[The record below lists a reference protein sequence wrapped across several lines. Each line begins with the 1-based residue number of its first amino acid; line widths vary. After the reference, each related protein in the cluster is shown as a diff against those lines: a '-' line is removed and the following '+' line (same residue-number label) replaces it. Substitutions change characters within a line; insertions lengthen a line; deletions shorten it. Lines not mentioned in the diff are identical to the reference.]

1 MTYLGRRMQRQQQG
15 RHLVE
20 ACKALNFKGPYSMH
34 LRTCQV
40 LTNMDPNWNSGEL
53 FHTSV
58 EVCACYRA
66 NYLYMFLIR
75 RSLSTVT
82 STNSWQYKYGAKL
95 TEPKVL
101 HSTHFQ
107 CEHSLSRH
115 ADAWF
120 MCCMPAYLTPPSK
133 CTLKVKQH
141 DPNVLN
147 VPLTKL
153 SVRDPSSPYTGRL
166 QEGEGGKVRCTSPQK
181 PIQYKQ
187 STAPVQKQFVGYKC
201 SVTRGSLLKLRTG
214 PGPA

>member
-1 MTYLGRRMQRQQQG
+1 
-15 RHLVE
+15 
-20 ACKALNFKGPYSMH
+20 MH

-115 ADAWF
+115 ANAWF
-120 MCCMPAYLTPPSK
+120 MCCMPAYLTPPSE

-153 SVRDPSSPYTGRL
+153 SVRDPYFPLHRTITGR
-166 QEGEGGKVRCTSPQK
+166 GRGKGKGVPVHRSQYNTSN
-181 PIQYKQ
+181 
-187 STAPVQKQFVGYKC
+187 
-201 SVTRGSLLKLRTG
+201 LLHLYRNNL
-214 PGPA
+214 